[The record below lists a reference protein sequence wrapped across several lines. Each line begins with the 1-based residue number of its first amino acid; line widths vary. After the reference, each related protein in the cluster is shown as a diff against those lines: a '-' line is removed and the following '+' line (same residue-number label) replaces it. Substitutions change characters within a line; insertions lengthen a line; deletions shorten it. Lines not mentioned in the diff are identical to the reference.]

1 VSGDWSVILYSNNG
15 QCAPFAAQRNFVLSV
30 GQQQTSTV
38 TPAVTFTTTTTPVL
52 LKTVTSTSTM
62 MYYAPTPTVTSS
74 TLVKQKTRTVTP
86 IKSTVLVTKSLAI
99 KTVTSY
105 DLLVSNKLVTKTAKC
120 TISSTGSADP
130 SATSTPANVVA
141 TDISSS
147 AIVTSSAVPA
157 PTKRSVEQVVGMEMD
172 SFLVARAE
180 SLDNLIVKRAPD
192 AATIYDII
200 TDASQFSTS
209 IIVMTAPTVTAVSTC
224 KSSLAASSIDFTY

>member
-1 VSGDWSVILYSNNG
+1 MSGDWSVILYSNNG

-30 GQQQTSTV
+30 GPQQTSTV

-52 LKTVTSTSTM
+52 LKTVTSTSTIE
-62 MYYAPTPTVTSS
+62 YYAPTPTVTSS

-105 DLLVSNKLVTKTAKC
+105 DLMVSNKLVTKTAKC

-130 SATSTPANVVA
+130 SATVTPTNVVA
-141 TDISSS
+141 TDVSSS

-157 PTKRSVEQVVGMEMD
+157 PTKRSVEAVIGMDMD

-180 SLDNLIVKRAPD
+180 NLDNLIVKRAPD

-209 IIVMTAPTVTAVSTC
+209 LIVMTAPTVTAVSTC
-224 KSSLAASSIDFTY
+224 KLTSSCHLSISY